1 MNAMRDIENEEAKT
15 DLKSRIERVIQVES
29 IKMDFMEGMSNIE
42 EFTEDTIYDLYSE
55 IIKEEHTGPFQDF
68 T

>member
-1 MNAMRDIENEEAKT
+1 MNAMKDLENEEAKT

-55 IIKEEHTGPFQDF
+55 MIKEEHTGPFQDF